1 MMPDK
6 LPSAESR
13 RVIKPESPEPSA
25 GAAAAEQEAN
35 RILAGIV
42 KANTI
47 NPRKCCD
54 CCFRHWGA
62 WLLLPKGILFFLLK
76 KKSQPKNKKPKKQQT
91 QKTTQPQFITGP
103 NCLGA
108 AVDPEA
114 ALGCGHLSS
123 PSTLRMLQAP
133 ECPGHQGRCR

>member
-76 KKSQPKNKKPKKQQT
+76 KKKPTEK
-91 QKTTQPQFITGP
+91 QKTKKTTNSKNHTTPIYHWTKLPGCCCGP
-103 NCLGA
+103 
-108 AVDPEA
+108 
-114 ALGCGHLSS
+114 
-123 PSTLRMLQAP
+123 
-133 ECPGHQGRCR
+133 

>member
-76 KKSQPKNKKPKKQQT
+76 KKANRKTKNQKNNKLKKPHNPNLSLDQT
-91 QKTTQPQFITGP
+91 AWV
-103 NCLGA
+103 L
-108 AVDPEA
+108 
-114 ALGCGHLSS
+114 LW
-123 PSTLRMLQAP
+123 TLRQLWDVGTSPLPAP
-133 ECPGHQGRCR
+133 